1 MSVLHEER
9 QLSAE
14 HRRALKLLADAGEHG
29 CTGANSFNHGF
40 SVGLFADLVSHGLAT
55 GHREIVRVGYRTI
68 KVARIGLPTPAGGRW
83 KNDQT
88 GRRDPVR
95 IPPPSPG
102 LQL

>member
-29 CTGANSFNHGF
+29 CTGVNSFNHGF

-68 KVARIGLPTPAGGRW
+68 KVARIRITDAGRRALEE
-83 KNDQT
+83 QA
-88 GRRDPVR
+88 GRRDPVS
-95 IPPPSPG
+95 IPRQSRG
-102 LQL
+102 L